1 MLVKQFASG
10 GVITVNGAPHII
22 ESVEKH
28 TPSARGA
35 ATIYKVRCRNLLT
48 QMKTDL
54 SCKGED
60 SYDEPDF
67 RQQEVQYLYK
77 EGNDYVFM
85 DVESFEQF
93 PLAAE
98 IIGDDKYYL
107 VEDMEGISALILE
120 DRIVGIRLPDVV
132 ELELVECDPAI
143 KGQSATNRGKSAKT
157 QTGLEIQV
165 PEYMEQG
172 EIVRIDTRTGKFLVK
187 WITLHPER

>member
-132 ELELVECDPAI
+132 EQELIECDPAI
-143 KGQSATNRGKSAKT
+143 KGQSATNRGTSAKT

-172 EIVRIDTRTGKFLVK
+172 EIVRIDTRTGKFLGRVGTK
-187 WITLHPER
+187 F

>member
-54 SCKGED
+54 SCTGED

-172 EIVRIDTRTGKFLVK
+172 EIVRIDTRTGKFLGRVGTK
-187 WITLHPER
+187 F

>member
-60 SYDEPDF
+60 SFDEPDF

-172 EIVRIDTRTGKFLVK
+172 DIVRIDTRTGKFLGRVGTK
-187 WITLHPER
+187 F

>member
-60 SYDEPDF
+60 SFDEPDF

-85 DVESFEQF
+85 DVETFDQF

-98 IIGDDKYYL
+98 AVGDDKYYL
-107 VEDMEGISALILE
+107 IEDMEGISALILE

-132 ELELVECDPAI
+132 EQELIECDPAI

-172 EIVRIDTRTGKFLVK
+172 EIVRIDTRTGKFLGRVGTK
-187 WITLHPER
+187 F